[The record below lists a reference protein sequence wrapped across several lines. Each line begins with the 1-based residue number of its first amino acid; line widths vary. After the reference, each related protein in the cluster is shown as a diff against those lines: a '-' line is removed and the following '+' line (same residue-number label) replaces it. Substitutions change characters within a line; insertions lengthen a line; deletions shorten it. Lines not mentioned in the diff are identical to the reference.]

1 MRRRE
6 IINGAKGARERQM
19 EEERKKEREV
29 KERKETE
36 EEMRGKEDKKKGERS
51 NCFLRYGETP
61 S

>member
-1 MRRRE
+1 
-6 IINGAKGARERQM
+6 M

-51 NCFLRYGETP
+51 NCFLRYGETL